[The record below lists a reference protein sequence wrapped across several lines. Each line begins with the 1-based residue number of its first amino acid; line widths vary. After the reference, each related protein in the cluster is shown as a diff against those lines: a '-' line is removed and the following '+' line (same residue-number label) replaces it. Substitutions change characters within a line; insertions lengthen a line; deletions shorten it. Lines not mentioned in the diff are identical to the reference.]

1 MMNRFFLSA
10 CVALA
15 LSTTGCFSGSGQQL
29 HSVDGTITK
38 DGVPFVDASLEFE
51 PQTAGAPSYGK
62 SDENGNFKLYYST
75 GKPGAAPG
83 QHKVKVLGGRK
94 ASDAKPAEPT
104 SIEAPAPMMKEHQGQ
119 EIVVTID
126 PDGENHVDIEL

>member
-1 MMNRFFLSA
+1 MNRILLSTW
-10 CVALA
+10 VLLA
-15 LSTTGCFSGSGQQL
+15 LTATGCFSSSGQDL
-29 HSVDGTITK
+29 HAVDGTITK
-38 DGVPFVDASLEFE
+38 DGVPFVDANLEFE

-62 SDENGNFKLYYST
+62 SDENGIFKLYYST

-94 ASDAKPAEPT
+94 ASEAKPNEPT
-104 SIEAPAPMMKEHQGQ
+104 SKEAPTPQQKEYQGK

-126 PDGENHVDIEL
+126 PAAENHVEIEL

>member
-1 MMNRFFLSA
+1 MNRYLLAS
-10 CVALA
+10 CVLMALTA
-15 LSTTGCFSGSGQQL
+15 TGCFSGSGQEL
-29 HSVDGTITK
+29 HAVDGTITK
-38 DGVPFVDASLEFE
+38 DGVPYVDANLEFE

-83 QHKVKVLGGRK
+83 EHIVKVLGGRK
-94 ASDAKPAEPT
+94 SSEAKPSAPGSEQAPT
-104 SIEAPAPMMKEHQGQ
+104 PQQKEYQGK

-126 PDGENHVDIEL
+126 PNGENHVEIEL